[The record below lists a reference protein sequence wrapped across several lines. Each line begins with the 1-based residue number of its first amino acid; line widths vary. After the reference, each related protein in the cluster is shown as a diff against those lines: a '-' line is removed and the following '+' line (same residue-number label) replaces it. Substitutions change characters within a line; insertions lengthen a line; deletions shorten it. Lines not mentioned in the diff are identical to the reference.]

1 MTLTLGLIGCTGVV
15 FGCCHVLSATVVG
28 KHSIEV
34 SAKVACR
41 NTLANL
47 IDSLIGRNFVL

>member
-1 MTLTLGLIGCTGVV
+1 M
-15 FGCCHVLSATVVG
+15 LSATVVG